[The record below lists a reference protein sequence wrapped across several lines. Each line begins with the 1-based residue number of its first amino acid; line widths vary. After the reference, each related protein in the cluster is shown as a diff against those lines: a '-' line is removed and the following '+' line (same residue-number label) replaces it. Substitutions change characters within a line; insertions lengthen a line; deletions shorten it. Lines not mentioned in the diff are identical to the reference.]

1 MRWLPILRVRALTFL
16 HEPLAALISLQ
27 TLQNALHTLGY
38 PAVTLF
44 IMIESAGIPFP
55 GETMLLLAS
64 FYSAIDHQL
73 KLPIII
79 ACAAFGAIAGDNIG
93 YLVGRTGGRAFVE
106 RFGRYLFLKPQHL
119 ERAEKFFAR
128 HGDKT
133 VFFGRFIA
141 VLRAWAAFLAGVNHM
156 NWRNFLIYNAA
167 GGILWAI
174 IYGTIGYVAGRV
186 FHDNFTQVE
195 HIARTI
201 SWIGAGVIV
210 ATVLA
215 IFFVVRW
222 RRKQSAARS
231 RGDKRQQDTKSST
244 TTSSE
249 PASPPVGSTG
259 DSPASTTKDDKRQP
273 GTENATS
280 TDSRPVSPPASSTG
294 ESPKNSG
301 TQEEQLQTDTS
312 TQEEK

>member
-93 YLVGRTGGRAFVE
+93 YFIGRTGGRAFVE
-106 RFGRYLFLKPQHL
+106 RFGRYLFLQPKHL
-119 ERAEKFFAR
+119 DRAEKFFAR

-156 NWRNFLIYNAA
+156 NWRSFLIYNAV

-195 HIARTI
+195 HIARTV
-201 SWIGAGVIV
+201 SWIGAGVII
-210 ATVLA
+210 ATVIA
-215 IFFVVRW
+215 IFFVVRS

-231 RGDKRQQDTKSST
+231 RDDKRQQDTKSST

-249 PASPPVGSTG
+249 PASPPVASMA
-259 DSPASTTKDDKRQP
+259 DSPASTSKADAGRAITNRHINSRRKIATLLPLQKLICYNSRRQ
-273 GTENATS
+273 
-280 TDSRPVSPPASSTG
+280 
-294 ESPKNSG
+294 
-301 TQEEQLQTDTS
+301 
-312 TQEEK
+312 